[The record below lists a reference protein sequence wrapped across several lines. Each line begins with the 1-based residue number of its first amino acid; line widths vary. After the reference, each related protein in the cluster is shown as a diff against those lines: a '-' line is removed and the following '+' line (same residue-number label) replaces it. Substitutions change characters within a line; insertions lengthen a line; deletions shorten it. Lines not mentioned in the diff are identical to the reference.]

1 MDSAVT
7 WRQILT
13 WFVFWPLV
21 VNFVG
26 FFAVAVW
33 FKVKDWREA
42 RNRKKWGE

>member
-1 MDSAVT
+1 VAVAS
-7 WRQILT
+7 WAREGGT